1 MISREAG
8 LCTPTVPYNERNT
21 SVSLGKQASILSKMH
36 CAEMRQVIVLSRI
49 IRRTAISN
57 NTFEPVVARLH
68 PARFL
73 PKGSRL
79 QKTFAGKSFRRRAVR
94 YGLVAANIA
103 VLLAVVGFVTVS
115 AHQKDDK
122 EVILAQSSGSVAAAT
137 TNPVDRL
144 TAYDVAANI
153 AQATHLTEATPIVNQ
168 AQSAKVAVVMSA
180 SDTSIAAKPQVVS
193 TALKSWRDIQDYKVV
208 GGDTASSIAQ
218 KFGITTDSLK
228 WSNNLPGD
236 AVTVGATLMIPP
248 INGIAVTVQ
257 SGDTPQSLATKYN
270 ANADQIAQYNDAEK
284 SGLVV
289 GRRALIPDGKIIPV
303 APARTTI
310 TRTSATI
317 VSGSSSFAPRYGANG
332 YDWGWCTYY
341 AAARSGAPGNW
352 GNANT
357 WAYYARLSGWNV
369 SSIPSAGA
377 IFQTPSGWAGH
388 VGIVDEVYDNGT
400 MKVSDMNGFAGFG
413 RVGYAVVSVTAYPNY
428 ITR

>member
-1 MISREAG
+1 LRRK
-8 LCTPTVPYNERNT
+8 TVKR
-21 SVSLGKQASILSKMH
+21 
-36 CAEMRQVIVLSRI
+36 RI
-49 IRRTAISN
+49 
-57 NTFEPVVARLH
+57 
-68 PARFL
+68 
-73 PKGSRL
+73 
-79 QKTFAGKSFRRRAVR
+79 VR
-94 YGLVAANIA
+94 YGLVAANLA
-103 VLLAVVGFVTVS
+103 VLLVVIGFVISS
-115 AHQKDDK
+115 ARQDNDK
-122 EVILAQSSGSVAAAT
+122 AIIVTHSVGGVQAAT
-137 TNPVDRL
+137 ANPVDRL

-153 AQATHLTEATPIVNQ
+153 AQATRLNEATPIVNQ

-180 SDTSIAAKPQVVS
+180 SDTNIAAKPQVVT
-193 TALKSWRDIQDYKVV
+193 TALKSWRDIKEYKVV
-208 GGDTASSIAQ
+208 EGDTASAIAQ

-228 WSNNLPGD
+228 WSNSLPGD
-236 AVTVGATLMIPP
+236 AVTVGSTLMIPP

-289 GRRALIPDGKIIPV
+289 GRRAIIPEGKIIPA
-303 APARTTI
+303 APAPRATTAS
-310 TRTSATI
+310 RTSATI
-317 VSGSSSFAPRYGANG
+317 VSGNSSFAPRYGANG

-369 SSIPSAGA
+369 SSVPSAGA
-377 IFQTPSGWAGH
+377 IFQTPAGWAGH
-388 VGIVDEVYDNGT
+388 VGIVEEVYANGT

-413 RVGYAVVSVTAYPNY
+413 RVGYGVVSVTAYPNY

>member
-1 MISREAG
+1 
-8 LCTPTVPYNERNT
+8 
-21 SVSLGKQASILSKMH
+21 
-36 CAEMRQVIVLSRI
+36 MRRM
-49 IRRTAISN
+49 AIS
-57 NTFEPVVARLH
+57 TDTSSSVKARLRS
-68 PARFL
+68 ARIL
-73 PKGSRL
+73 PKKSRL
-79 QKTFAGKSFRRRAVR
+79 PKKLQRKSFQRRFIR
-94 YGLVAANIA
+94 YTLVTANVA
-103 VLLAVVGFVTVS
+103 VLLAVAGFVTIS
-115 AHQKDDK
+115 AQQKDK
-122 EVILAQSSGSVAAAT
+122 RSVIVTHSSGAVQSAVA
-137 TNPVDRL
+137 NPVDRL

-153 AQATHLTEATPIVNQ
+153 AQATRLSEATPIVNQ

-208 GGDTASSIAQ
+208 EGDSASSIAQ

-248 INGIAVTVQ
+248 INGVAVVVKN
-257 SGDTPQSLATKYN
+257 GDTPQSLASKYH
-270 ANADQIAQYNDAEK
+270 ANVDQISQYNDDEK
-284 SGLVV
+284 TGLVV
-289 GRRALIPDGKIIPV
+289 GRRALIPDGKIV
-303 APARTTI
+303 AAAPARNTTAA
-310 TRTSATI
+310 RTSTAI
-317 VSGSSSFAPRYGANG
+317 VSNSSFSPRYGANG

-369 SSIPSAGA
+369 SGVPSAGA
-377 IFQTPSGWAGH
+377 IFQTPAGWAGH

-413 RVGYAVVSVTAYPNY
+413 RVGSAIVSVNAYPNY
-428 ITR
+428 ISR